1 VIVAGDPVALLIT
14 VMLPGTLTGV
24 VGLNC
29 TTRVMLWVGVS
40 VTGAPPPVIV

>member
-1 VIVAGDPVALLIT
+1 MMAGDPVALLTT
-14 VMLPGTLTGV
+14 VMLPGALPAV